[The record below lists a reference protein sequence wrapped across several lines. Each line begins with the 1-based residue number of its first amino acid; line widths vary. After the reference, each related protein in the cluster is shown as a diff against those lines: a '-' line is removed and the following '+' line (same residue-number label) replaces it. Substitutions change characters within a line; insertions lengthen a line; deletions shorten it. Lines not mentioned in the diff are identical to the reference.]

1 MELETLAPADGAVK
15 NNKRRGRG
23 VGSGQG
29 RTGGRGNKGQRSRS
43 GYSSRPGF
51 EGGQMPLQ
59 RRVPKRG
66 FHNPFRKEFAEIN
79 VRDLA
84 RVFEGGAT
92 VSPKD
97 VRAKGLV
104 KHLRDGL
111 KVLGEGELKKA
122 LTVRAHAFTAGA
134 KEKIEKA
141 GGRCEVIDE

>member
-1 MELETLAPADGAVK
+1 MNLETLGPADGAVR

-66 FHNPFRKEFAEIN
+66 FHNPFRTSYAAVN
-79 VRDLA
+79 VHALERT
-84 RVFEGGAT
+84 FEAGAT
-92 VSPKD
+92 VTPTEI
-97 VRAKGLV
+97 RAKGLV

-111 KVLGEGELKKA
+111 KILGDGKLAKK

-134 KEKIEKA
+134 RQKIEQA
-141 GGRCEVIDE
+141 GGRCEVIGE

>member
-1 MELETLAPADGAVK
+1 MELENLRPAKGAVK

-29 RTGGRGNKGQRSRS
+29 RTGGRGNKGQKSRS
-43 GYSSRPGF
+43 GYQSRPGF

-66 FHNPFRKEFAEIN
+66 FTNIFRKEYSFVN
-79 VRDLA
+79 VSTLSGRFDA
-84 RVFEGGAT
+84 GST
-92 VSPKD
+92 VSPQD
-97 VRAKGLV
+97 LRAKGLI

-111 KVLGEGELKKA
+111 KVLGNGDIDRA

-134 KEKIEKA
+134 REKIEKA
-141 GGRCEVIDE
+141 GGTCEVIEG

>member
-1 MELETLAPADGAVK
+1 MNLETLGPSTGATK

-43 GYSSRPGF
+43 GYSGRPGF

-66 FHNPFRKEFAEIN
+66 FTNIFRKELAFIN
-79 VRDLA
+79 VGTLA
-84 RVFEGGAT
+84 KRFEAGAT
-92 VSPKD
+92 VTPVE

-111 KVLGEGELKKA
+111 KVLGNGDISHGLVVKANAFSEGA
-122 LTVRAHAFTAGA
+122 RQ
-134 KEKIEKA
+134 KIEAA
-141 GGRCEVIDE
+141 GGSCEVIEG

>member
-1 MELETLAPADGAVK
+1 MDLETLRPAKGAVK

-29 RTGGRGNKGQRSRS
+29 RAGGRGNKGQKSRS

-66 FHNPFRKEFAEIN
+66 FHNLFRKEYAFVN
-79 VRDLA
+79 VSTLA
-84 RVFEGGAT
+84 DRFEAGAS
-92 VSPKD
+92 VSPPD
-97 VRAKGLV
+97 LRAKGV
-104 KHLRDGL
+104 IKHLRDGL
-111 KVLGEGELKKA
+111 KVLGNGDIAIA

-134 KEKIEKA
+134 REKIEKA
-141 GGRCEVIDE
+141 GGSCEVIEG

>member
-1 MELETLAPADGAVK
+1 MELETLGPARGAVK

-59 RRVPKRG
+59 RRLPKRG
-66 FHNPFRKEFAEIN
+66 FHNPFRKEHAAVN
-79 VRDLA
+79 VRDLE
-84 RVFEGGAT
+84 RCFETGGT
-92 VSPKD
+92 VSPKE

-111 KVLGEGELKKA
+111 KILGDGDLGKA

-141 GGRCEVIDE
+141 GGRCEVISE